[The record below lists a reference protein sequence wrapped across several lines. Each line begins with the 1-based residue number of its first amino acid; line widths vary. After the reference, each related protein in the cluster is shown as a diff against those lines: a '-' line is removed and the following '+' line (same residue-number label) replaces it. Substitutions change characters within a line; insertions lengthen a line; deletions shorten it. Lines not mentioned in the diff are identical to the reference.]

1 MRGENDSMTQQ
12 EELKRAV
19 LEFQD
24 CFTALRILK
33 DGLMFASVAM
43 VPLDVDMD
51 LIIEAANNVKWAAR
65 LVKLNL
71 MEAKEESRTQTD
83 VEIMA
88 GNDKPDCPVCIELN
102 KAYNQLPPRIW
113 ACHACDKVH
122 GSANV

>member
-1 MRGENDSMTQQ
+1 MTQQ

-51 LIIEAANNVKWAAR
+51 LIIEAANNVKRAAR

-71 MEAKEESRTQTD
+71 MEAKEDSCTQTD
-83 VEIMA
+83 VETKA
-88 GNDKPDCPVCIELN
+88 GKDDKPDCPVCIELK